1 MAFVGAMVW
10 LPFMLLDSLPPAL
23 GNIHLLLLHLP
34 VGFVVVAVMLEWWT
48 RRDAA
53 GRVVVE
59 RVLAANA
66 FFAILTAAAGL
77 VLAEQGTYPELAL
90 GRHRWAGVVCAV
102 LGVLAWWLRARRGVL
117 AGRVGMGLALAGTV
131 VAGHLGAT
139 LTHGDELF
147 AWSRPEVAPKIVVK
161 EPIHAEGEVHP
172 LLVKYCVE
180 CHGEEKQKG
189 RLRLDTL
196 AAAIQGGK
204 NDGAAVVAGDPESSA
219 VMLRIDLPRDD
230 EAAMPPGEKKPLSA
244 GERAELAEWITSLAA
259 KSAAP

>member
-1 MAFVGAMVW
+1 M
-10 LPFMLLDSLPPAL
+10 PPAL
-23 GNIHLLLLHLP
+23 GNLHLLLLHLP
-34 VGFVVVAVMLEWWT
+34 VGFVVVAVLLEWWT
-48 RRDAA
+48 RRDEA
-53 GRVVVE
+53 GRAMVE

-66 FFAILTAAAGL
+66 FFSILTAAAGL
-77 VLAEQGTYPELAL
+77 VLAEQGDYPELAL
-90 GRHRWAGVVCAV
+90 GRHRWAGVICAV

-147 AWSRPEVAPKIVVK
+147 AWSRPAAAVASVVGK
-161 EPIHAEGEVHP
+161 PIQAEGEVHP

-180 CHGEEKQKG
+180 CHGEKKQKG

-196 AAAIQGGK
+196 AAAFQGGR
-204 NDGAAVVAGDPESSA
+204 NDGAAIVAGDAEASA

-230 EAAMPPGEKKPLSA
+230 EEAMPPGEKKPLSG
-244 GERAELAEWITSLAA
+244 GERAELAAWITSLAA
-259 KSAAP
+259 KGESP